1 MRSSKARWT
10 MALKAFDTNSE
21 FRKEW
26 DSPIRIERS
35 EKIGKRREGGGGRVR
50 NFLNNGNRTH
60 GNTCAVNNQGILAKQ
75 LTVNIYIASATVPKI
90 SETFLCTRKRV

>member
-26 DSPIRIERS
+26 ESPIRIERS
-35 EKIGKRREGGGGRVR
+35 EKIGKRRGGGRVR
-50 NFLNNGNRTH
+50 KFLKNGNMTH

-75 LTVNIYIASATVPKI
+75 LTVNIYIAKIYVPKI

>member
-26 DSPIRIERS
+26 ESPIRIERS
-35 EKIGKRREGGGGRVR
+35 EKIGKRRGGGESEKVFEKWKPDSWKYLRCEQSR
-50 NFLNNGNRTH
+50 NFSKTTNCEHLH
-60 GNTCAVNNQGILAKQ
+60 C
-75 LTVNIYIASATVPKI
+75 
-90 SETFLCTRKRV
+90 